1 MYLCIY
7 VFMYLCIK
15 IITHFFILLMCI
27 LFFLKLTH
35 YKLSQYFAFLRNA
48 TYPKSVGYFFYRKEA
63 TMNALKKLSFCAL
76 LSLGLFAQTA
86 HAESFLDIADYP
98 SWLKVN
104 FFKHDHYLNQ
114 YVGSA
119 SIVKERNDF
128 YSNYIL
134 YDDKLPPE
142 KNAEKIAL
150 LRARMNAYSTL
161 ESVLLTTKMHN
172 RIVKALQTKNDAI
185 NDLFGLV
192 NFLVSKSI
200 LAKRFVD
207 TTNHR
212 VYVMVQFPFIQPEDL
227 IAYFKAKHINLSPT
241 STTNLSAIL
250 NKALF
255 HL

>member
-1 MYLCIY
+1 
-7 VFMYLCIK
+7 
-15 IITHFFILLMCI
+15 
-27 LFFLKLTH
+27 
-35 YKLSQYFAFLRNA
+35 
-48 TYPKSVGYFFYRKEA
+48 
-63 TMNALKKLSFCAL
+63 MNALKKLSFCAL

-86 HAESFLDIADYP
+86 HAESFLDITDYP
-98 SWLKVN
+98 GWLKVN

-114 YVGSA
+114 YTGSA
-119 SIVKERNDF
+119 TIVKEKDDF

-161 ESVLLTTKMHN
+161 ESVLIATKMHN
-172 RIVKALQTKNDAI
+172 RIVKVLQVKNGAI
-185 NDLFGLV
+185 NDLFELV
-192 NFLVSKSI
+192 DFLVSKTI

-227 IAYFKAKHINLSPT
+227 IAHFKAKRVSLSPT
-241 STTNLSAIL
+241 SANNLSTIL

-255 HL
+255 HI

>member
-1 MYLCIY
+1 
-7 VFMYLCIK
+7 
-15 IITHFFILLMCI
+15 
-27 LFFLKLTH
+27 
-35 YKLSQYFAFLRNA
+35 
-48 TYPKSVGYFFYRKEA
+48 
-63 TMNALKKLSFCAL
+63 MNALKKLSFCAL
-76 LSLGLFAQTA
+76 LSLGLFAQTV
-86 HAESFLDIADYP
+86 HAESLKDITDYP

-114 YVGSA
+114 YIGSA
-119 SIVKERNDF
+119 IIVKERNDF

-150 LRARMNAYSTL
+150 LRAKMNAYSTL
-161 ESVLLTTKMHN
+161 ESVLLTKMHN
-172 RIVKALQTKNDAI
+172 RIVKVFQTKNDAI
-185 NDLFGLV
+185 NDLFRLV

-207 TTNHR
+207 TINHR

-227 IAYFKAKHINLSPT
+227 IAYFKAKHINLSST
-241 STTNLSAIL
+241 SATNLSAIL

-255 HL
+255 HI

>member
-1 MYLCIY
+1 
-7 VFMYLCIK
+7 
-15 IITHFFILLMCI
+15 
-27 LFFLKLTH
+27 
-35 YKLSQYFAFLRNA
+35 
-48 TYPKSVGYFFYRKEA
+48 
-63 TMNALKKLSFCAL
+63 MNALKKLSFCAL

-86 HAESFLDIADYP
+86 HAESLKDIADYP

-114 YVGSA
+114 YIGSA

-142 KNAEKIAL
+142 KNAEKVAF
-150 LRARMNAYSTL
+150 LRAKMNAYNTL
-161 ESVLLTTKMHN
+161 ESVLITTKMCN
-172 RIVKALQTKNDAI
+172 RVVKVLQVKNNVI

-212 VYVMVQFPFIQPEDL
+212 VYIMVQFPFIQPEDL
-227 IAYFKAKHINLSPT
+227 TAYFKAKRINLSPT
-241 STTNLSAIL
+241 SASNLSAIL

>member
-1 MYLCIY
+1 
-7 VFMYLCIK
+7 
-15 IITHFFILLMCI
+15 
-27 LFFLKLTH
+27 
-35 YKLSQYFAFLRNA
+35 
-48 TYPKSVGYFFYRKEA
+48 
-63 TMNALKKLSFCAL
+63 MNALKKLSFCAL

-86 HAESFLDIADYP
+86 HAESLKDIADYP

-104 FFKHDHYLNQ
+104 FFKHYHYLNQ
-114 YVGSA
+114 YIGSA

-150 LRARMNAYSTL
+150 LRAKMNAYSTL
-161 ESVLLTTKMHN
+161 ESVLITTKMHH
-172 RIVKALQTKNDAI
+172 RIVKALQAKNDTI

-207 TTNHR
+207 ATNHR

-227 IAYFKAKHINLSPT
+227 IAYFKAKRINLS
-241 STTNLSAIL
+241 SASASNLSALL

-255 HL
+255 HI

>member
-1 MYLCIY
+1 
-7 VFMYLCIK
+7 
-15 IITHFFILLMCI
+15 
-27 LFFLKLTH
+27 
-35 YKLSQYFAFLRNA
+35 
-48 TYPKSVGYFFYRKEA
+48 
-63 TMNALKKLSFCAL
+63 MNALKKLSFCAL

-86 HAESFLDIADYP
+86 HAESFQDIADYP

-114 YVGSA
+114 YIGSA
-119 SIVKERNDF
+119 IIAKEKDDF

-134 YDDKLPPE
+134 YDDKLSPE
-142 KNAEKIAL
+142 ENAEKVAF

-161 ESVLLTTKMHN
+161 ESVLITTKMHN
-172 RIVKALQTKNDAI
+172 RIVKMFQTKNDAI
-185 NDLFGLV
+185 NDLFRLV

-212 VYVMVQFPFIQPEDL
+212 VYIMVQFPFIQPEDL
-227 IAYFKAKHINLSPT
+227 ITYFKAKHINLSST
-241 STTNLSAIL
+241 SASNLSAIL

-255 HL
+255 HI

>member
-1 MYLCIY
+1 
-7 VFMYLCIK
+7 
-15 IITHFFILLMCI
+15 
-27 LFFLKLTH
+27 
-35 YKLSQYFAFLRNA
+35 
-48 TYPKSVGYFFYRKEA
+48 
-63 TMNALKKLSFCAL
+63 MNALKKLSFCAL

-86 HAESFLDIADYP
+86 HAESLKDTINYP

-104 FFKHDHYLNQ
+104 LFKHDHYLNQ
-114 YVGSA
+114 YIGSA
-119 SIVKERNDF
+119 IIVKERNDF

-150 LRARMNAYSTL
+150 LRAKMNAYSTL
-161 ESVLLTTKMHN
+161 ESVLLTKMHN
-172 RIVKALQTKNDAI
+172 RIVKVFQTKNNAI

-192 NFLVSKSI
+192 DFLVSKSI

-227 IAYFKAKHINLSPT
+227 SAYFKARRINLSST

>member
-1 MYLCIY
+1 
-7 VFMYLCIK
+7 
-15 IITHFFILLMCI
+15 
-27 LFFLKLTH
+27 
-35 YKLSQYFAFLRNA
+35 
-48 TYPKSVGYFFYRKEA
+48 
-63 TMNALKKLSFCAL
+63 MNALKKLSFCAL

-86 HAESFLDIADYP
+86 HAESFQDITDYP
-98 SWLKVN
+98 GWLKVN

-114 YVGSA
+114 YIGSA
-119 SIVKERNDF
+119 GIVKERNDF

-134 YDDKLPPE
+134 YDDNLPPE

-150 LRARMNAYSTL
+150 LRAKMNAYSTL
-161 ESVLLTTKMHN
+161 ESVLITTKMHN

-185 NDLFGLV
+185 NHLFGLV

-227 IAYFKAKHINLSPT
+227 IAYFKAKRISLSSASAT
-241 STTNLSAIL
+241 HLSAIL

>member
-1 MYLCIY
+1 
-7 VFMYLCIK
+7 
-15 IITHFFILLMCI
+15 
-27 LFFLKLTH
+27 
-35 YKLSQYFAFLRNA
+35 
-48 TYPKSVGYFFYRKEA
+48 
-63 TMNALKKLSFCAL
+63 MNALKKLSFCAL

-86 HAESFLDIADYP
+86 HAESLKDITDYP

-114 YVGSA
+114 YIGSA
-119 SIVKERNDF
+119 IIVKEKDDF

-161 ESVLLTTKMHN
+161 ESVLLTKMHN
-172 RIVKALQTKNDAI
+172 RIAKVLQVKNDAI
-185 NDLFGLV
+185 NDLFELV
-192 NFLVSKSI
+192 DFLVSKSI

-227 IAYFKAKHINLSPT
+227 IAYFKAKRINLSPT
-241 STTNLSAIL
+241 SATNLSAIL

-255 HL
+255 HI